1 MKRIKQICLRNF
13 ALITIVLSII
23 GCNQNVPLS
32 GRITFADNG
41 EPLTEGMIAFVSG
54 TNQARGEIG
63 KDGKYMLGFEA
74 EGNGLPKG
82 EYKVYIQ
89 ALHIELQRGKDDKD
103 GDGEPDIIERK
114 ETPLIAKKY
123 ANPET
128 SGLVFTADGK
138 TKTFDITVE
147 RPPTK

>member
-1 MKRIKQICLRNF
+1 MKHIKQICLCHF
-13 ALITIVLSII
+13 ALIIIVLFMI
-23 GCNQNVPLS
+23 GCNRNVPLG

-41 EPLTEGMIAFVSG
+41 EPLTEGTIGFVSG

-63 KDGKYMLGFEA
+63 KDGKYTLGFET

-89 ALHIELQRGKDDKD
+89 ALRIEIQRGKDDKD
-103 GDGEPDIIERK
+103 GDGEPDIIGRT
-114 ETPLIAKKY
+114 ETPLIAEKY
-123 ANPET
+123 AKPET

-138 TKTFDITVE
+138 TKTFDMTVE
-147 RPPTK
+147 RSGK